1 MLRHLRLVLV
11 LLPALAAGCEPT
23 TGPSDVSFEFTTT
36 PPASAPEPLDL
47 PAPGR
52 IAVAGVLA
60 TPCSPYEARGDIV
73 QRLDQVTVLVIG
85 RPEGRCAPGAGRIY
99 YSAGFE
105 LPPGEYT
112 VRVIHHWDDAE
123 RPAETVLQRTVTVR

>member
-1 MLRHLRLVLV
+1 MGRGHAAGVTVALV
-11 LLPALAAGCEPT
+11 LLMSDRRETFQTEAYGASRKVGDAIAA
-23 TGPSDVSFEFTTT
+23 
-36 PPASAPEPLDL
+36 
-47 PAPGR
+47 
-52 IAVAGVLA
+52 AVTGVLA